1 MSLSLNSPAPQSIDK
16 PPHMLEG
23 GLLPRTP
30 AQVAGNRRVQDERYF
45 QAHIRAQAAARKA
58 GDSPPMLPCAK
69 TLHVSLFFDGTNNN
83 EPADKLATPPSTTN
97 VARLYHATL
106 GPGNGVTDEQA
117 GEQGL
122 YRYYMA
128 GVGTVF
134 EEIGEF
140 EPSNAGLK
148 FATGGE
154 NRINWAL
161 TRLLDVLRWELS
173 GSRLS
178 AKDARSMIE
187 SMAASGWL
195 ETVSLGQA
203 SDGQGKRAAVLLPHM
218 QALEKQI
225 AARPKPELLGM
236 QLYVYGF
243 SRGAAEARTF
253 VNWLAELTRQEDGGY
268 RFAGIELSVEF
279 LGLFDT
285 VASVGIADLA
295 PFADGH
301 MGWANDS
308 QRLPDDEGFLR
319 RCVHLVAAHE
329 QRACFPLDSIRRKA
343 RPDDPDCPSGYRAG
357 SQEFIYPGVHSDVGG
372 GYPPGEQ
379 GKALAGGAF
388 VLSQVA
394 LHHMYDAAYRAGAP
408 LQAPP
413 LALNAQQAKSWPWL
427 AMDDGTYKEF
437 DIASD
442 LIFRFNTWVDQ
453 LSSGSLEDVMIEE
466 LKLITGWRVERY
478 AYGSQA
484 RQPYFQSRQGRD
496 VTPRERQAFETL
508 HQYQLAE
515 DAAARRGDPAPVLTE
530 RQAREREEAQAVRR
544 AYEAR
549 TGGDPEAPLNT
560 RRAYD
565 PPLEQR
571 QLQNAAR
578 DFRRDFIPEWTFG
591 GDGGWSLGSMM
602 NVLFGGLVYMT
613 NEVDEAEEYA
623 KLRDGGE
630 KACRRLFSRGGAPL
644 DDKAARLVA
653 LFDEQVHDSRAWF
666 MNAELNAREIWSD
679 YFRYRCIFFDSQSN
693 RSLKLLARGMQV
705 IGVGIALGS
714 IGLSIK
720 RRNPKY
726 LVGLVL
732 PSLGTPVLRGKLGLP
747 QIAAF
752 DPLTGLALPMLEVT
766 EQLAAFSRDSGPA
779 QRLAAALPPPLPLSV
794 ASATTPELR
803 AILAAQQRVA
813 TASAAAGGAKCG
825 WLEQAAAL
833 FEVGEPSSMGR
844 PTLLERVREETRD
857 GRV

>member
-1 MSLSLNSPAPQSIDK
+1 MSLISTPIPEPISK
-16 PPHMLEG
+16 PPHMVEG

-30 AQVAGNRRVQDERYF
+30 GQVAANRNLQMERYR
-45 QAHIRAQAAARKA
+45 QAHIRAQTVARKS
-58 GDSPPMLPCAK
+58 GDSPPMLPCAR
-69 TLHVSLFFDGTNNN
+69 TLHISLFFDGTNNN
-83 EPADKLATPPSTTN
+83 EPADKQSNPPTTTN
-97 VARLYHATL
+97 VARLFHASI
-106 GPGNGVTDEQA
+106 GAGNGFSEVDA
-117 GEQGL
+117 GEQGF
-122 YRYYMA
+122 YRYYMP

-134 EEIGEF
+134 EEIKEF

-148 FATGGE
+148 YATGGE
-154 NRINWAL
+154 NRINWGL
-161 TRLLDVLRWELS
+161 TRLIDVLQRTCTKKPFDHDVAYGLV
-173 GSRLS
+173 
-178 AKDARSMIE
+178 KD
-187 SMAASGWL
+187 MATSDWL
-195 ETVSLGQA
+195 EKASLGQA

-218 QALEKQI
+218 RAFEKQI

-408 LQAPP
+408 LQVPE
-413 LALNAQQAKSWPWL
+413 LALNSQQSRDWPWL
-427 AMDDGTYKEF
+427 KMAPETEIEF
-437 DIASD
+437 DLAND
-442 LIFRFNTWVDQ
+442 LVTRFNTWVDQ

-560 RRAYD
+560 RKAYD

-578 DFRRDFIPEWTFG
+578 DFRRDYIPEWTFG
-591 GDGGWSLGSMM
+591 GDGGWSLGSMA

-630 KACRRLFSRGGAPL
+630 KAWQRLFSRGGAPL

-714 IGLSIK
+714 IGLSVK

-752 DPLTGLALPMLEVT
+752 DPLTGLALPMLEVAG
-766 EQLAAFSRDSGPA
+766 QLAAFSRDSGPA

-803 AILAAQQRVA
+803 AILAAQQRVV
-813 TASAAAGGAKCG
+813 TASAATGGAKGG

-833 FEVGEPSSMGR
+833 FEVGEPSSMEG
-844 PTLLERVREETRD
+844 PALLERVREETRD

>member
-1 MSLSLNSPAPQSIDK
+1 MQ
-16 PPHMLEG
+16 M
-23 GLLPRTP
+23 
-30 AQVAGNRRVQDERYF
+30 ERYR
-45 QAHIRAQAAARKA
+45 QAHIRAQTVARKS
-58 GDSPPMLPCAK
+58 GDSPPMLPCAR
-69 TLHVSLFFDGTNNN
+69 TLHISLFFDGTNNN
-83 EPADKLATPPSTTN
+83 EPADKQSNPPTTTN
-97 VARLYHATL
+97 VARLFHASI
-106 GPGNGVTDEQA
+106 GAGNGFSEVDA
-117 GEQGL
+117 GEQGF
-122 YRYYMA
+122 YRYYMP

-134 EEIGEF
+134 EEIKEF

-148 FATGGE
+148 YATGGE
-154 NRINWAL
+154 NRINWGL
-161 TRLLDVLRWELS
+161 TRLIDVLQRTCTKKPFDHDVAYGLV
-173 GSRLS
+173 
-178 AKDARSMIE
+178 KD
-187 SMAASGWL
+187 MATSDWL
-195 ETVSLGQA
+195 EKASLGQA

-343 RPDDPDCPSGYRAG
+343 RPDDPDCPSSYRAG

-408 LQAPP
+408 LQVPE
-413 LALNAQQAKSWPWL
+413 LALNSQQSRDWPWL
-427 AMDDGTYKEF
+427 KMAPETEIEF
-437 DIASD
+437 DLAND
-442 LIFRFNTWVDQ
+442 LVTRFNTWVDQ

-515 DAAARRGDPAPVLTE
+515 DAAARRGDPAPVLME

-560 RRAYD
+560 RKAYD

-578 DFRRDFIPEWTFG
+578 DFRRDYIPEWTFG
-591 GDGGWSLGSMM
+591 GDGGWSLGSMA

-630 KACRRLFSRGGAPL
+630 KAWQRLFSRGGAPL

-714 IGLSIK
+714 IGLSVK

-752 DPLTGLALPMLEVT
+752 DPLTGLALPMLEVAG
-766 EQLAAFSRDSGPA
+766 QLAAFSRDSGPA

-803 AILAAQQRVA
+803 AILAAQQRVV
-813 TASAAAGGAKCG
+813 TASAATGGAKGG